1 MHSSKKFVLSKKATH
16 SHSPIA
22 SLSQS
27 VITYCHQKNPLRVRT
42 KPYIRLCYA
51 WSSQRFKSLPSILC
65 EIVWLAHSRL
75 PDESRS
81 SYPKHRI
88 DRRFEPFP
96 ESRGP
101 QTSGVLPV
109 LFVQAKRINLFPF
122 GSFPLHGKHA
132 PVGAARCACYGASRF
147 GKPRFRSH
155 RWRYR
160 TKPIKTFF
168 RRAGIYGAS
177 ERRPI
182 PVHAERVQI
191 HHALRVIGQRK
202 MCGYRPHIFPAIAYY
217 TTDGEKH
224 SVKYK
229 DRRSHSWQTA

>member
-1 MHSSKKFVLSKKATH
+1 MSRKNIINRVL
-16 SHSPIA
+16 
-22 SLSQS
+22 
-27 VITYCHQKNPLRVRT
+27 NR
-42 KPYIRLCYA
+42 
-51 WSSQRFKSLPSILC
+51 PS
-65 EIVWLAHSRL
+65 
-75 PDESRS
+75 
-81 SYPKHRI
+81 
-88 DRRFEPFP
+88 
-96 ESRGP
+96 ESRGSQP
-101 QTSGVLPV
+101 SGLLLV
-109 LFVQAKRINLFPF
+109 LFVEAKRINPFPF
-122 GSFPLHGKHA
+122 GNFPLHGKHA

-229 DRRSHSWQTA
+229 DRRSHSWQAA